1 MSKERGVLFT
11 VLNKTILIIDDA
23 VNVTNLLENA
33 FSNYF
38 IVKTANTYEKFVSI
52 IDSEKIDLVLTDMNI
67 STKYSGLDV
76 IRYTENNYPDT
87 KIITMSGFY
96 IEKIVTKYK
105 SISKPFNNKD
115 LVNLIKSE
123 LEET

>member
-1 MSKERGVLFT
+1 MSGITTEKRTLSKT
-11 VLNKTILIIDDA
+11 VLVIDDE
-23 VNVTNLLENA
+23 VSVTYMVENI
-33 FSNYF
+33 FKNHF
-38 IVKTANTYEKFVSI
+38 ITKVANTYEDFVSI
-52 IDSEKIDLVLTDMNI
+52 INNEKIDLVLTDMNI